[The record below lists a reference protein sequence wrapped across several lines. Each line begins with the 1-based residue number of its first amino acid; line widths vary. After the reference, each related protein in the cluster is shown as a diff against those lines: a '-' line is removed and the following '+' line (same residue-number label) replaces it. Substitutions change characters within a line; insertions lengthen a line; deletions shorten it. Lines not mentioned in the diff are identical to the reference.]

1 MRPRS
6 FVIGLLVEAIL
17 ALAPLAHAS
26 PPDQTWIP
34 GLYDNADY
42 DDVVSAATAV
52 LASLELWPVPALG
65 FRGTVVDLVEHLDE
79 CAPAP
84 LTTSSNQTRAPPP
97 A

>member
-6 FVIGLLVEAIL
+6 FVIGLLVGSML
-17 ALAPLAHAS
+17 VLAPLAHAS

-42 DDVVSAATAV
+42 DDVVNAATAV
-52 LASLELWPVPALG
+52 LASLEFWPVPALG
-65 FRGTVVDLVEHLDE
+65 FRDTVMDLVNHLDE
-79 CAPAP
+79 WAHAS
-84 LTTSSNQTRAPPP
+84 LTTSSNRTRAPPP

>member
-1 MRPRS
+1 MRPRP
-6 FVIGLLVEAIL
+6 FVIGLLVGAML
-17 ALAPLAHAS
+17 ALGPLAQAS

-65 FRGTVVDLVEHLDE
+65 FRGTVVDVVNHLDE
-79 CAPAP
+79 GAPAT

>member
-1 MRPRS
+1 MRLRS
-6 FVIGLLVEAIL
+6 FVIGLLVGTIL
-17 ALAPLAHAS
+17 ALAPLAQAS

-52 LASLELWPVPALG
+52 LASLEPWPIPALG
-65 FRGTVVDLVEHLDE
+65 FRGTVVDLVKHLDE
-79 CAPAP
+79 CAHAT
-84 LTTSSNQTRAPPP
+84 LRTSSTQTRAPPP